1 MNNIE
6 KTDKAKKLLEQD
18 ISRLIASFEN
28 YHGQEVSE
36 VTLLRNNGKLQVTL
50 KTNKL

>member
-6 KTDKAKKLLEQD
+6 RVNKAKKLLEQD
-18 ISRLIASFEN
+18 IARLIASFEN
-28 YHGQEVSE
+28 YHCQEVEE
-36 VTLLRNNGKLQVTL
+36 VNLLRNNGKVQITL